1 MGTFKVTNKYNAG
14 NEQQGSLNMDTNT
27 SDFQI
32 LQQLDKVLCKCFTTM
47 CSEGKPETGLTVLDK
62 AKSFCN
68 EMKIIDTYSVMA
80 GCKIT
85 V

>member
-1 MGTFKVTNKYNAG
+1 MGTFKVKNTYNAG
-14 NEQQGSLNMDTNT
+14 NEQKSSFNLDANT
-27 SDFQI
+27 SDIQI
-32 LQQLDKVLCKCFTTM
+32 LQQLDKVLCKCFRAM
-47 CSEGKPETGLTVLDK
+47 HCEGKPETVPIILDK

-68 EMKIIDTYSVMA
+68 EMKITDIYSVMP